1 VADRRTIYRITHER
15 YADEPFSGKG
25 GLHYR
30 SRWASKGQLVSCA
43 SDHLAT
49 ATLEK
54 VAEVGRPD
62 LLTEMVYVKAEV
74 DQALVDELPEAE
86 LPEDW
91 DALPP
96 TDAARQ
102 VGDHWLSEQENLLL
116 RVPAVVLPD
125 CYNFVVNAAHPDV
138 SALSIVDTSPLL
150 LDNRALRQ
158 LRSTASED

>member
-15 YADEPFSGKG
+15 YSGEPFSGKG

-30 SRWASKGQLVSCA
+30 SRWASKGQLVSYA

-54 VAEVGRPD
+54 MAGVKRPD
-62 LLTEMVYVKAEV
+62 LLTEMVYVKAAVNQE
-74 DQALVDELPEAE
+74 LVDELPEAE

-96 TDAARQ
+96 TDATRQ
-102 VGDHWLSEQENLLL
+102 IGDRWMGEQENLLL

-125 CYNFVVNAAHPDV
+125 CYNYVINAAHPDTD
-138 SALSIVDTSPLL
+138 ALTVIETKPLL
-150 LDNRALRQ
+150 LDNRVLRQ
-158 LRSTASED
+158 LGAATSQE

>member
-1 VADRRTIYRITHER
+1 MADRRTIYRITHER
-15 YADEPFSGKG
+15 YSGEPFSGKG

-30 SRWASKGQLVSCA
+30 SRWASKGQLVSYA
-43 SDHLAT
+43 SGHLAT

-54 VAEVGRPD
+54 VAGVGRPD

-96 TDAARQ
+96 TDATRQ
-102 VGDHWLSEQENLLL
+102 VGDRWLGEQKNLLL

-125 CYNFVVNAAHPDV
+125 CFNYVVNAAHPDTD
-138 SALSIVDTSPLL
+138 ALSVVEAESLL
-150 LDNRALRQ
+150 LDNRVLRRLGAAPWQ
-158 LRSTASED
+158 E

>member
-15 YADEPFSGKG
+15 YAEEPFSGKG

-30 SRWASKGQLVSCA
+30 SRWASEGQLVSYA
-43 SDHLAT
+43 SGHLAT

-54 VAEVGRPD
+54 MVGVKRPD

-74 DQALVDELPEAE
+74 NQALVDELPEAE
-86 LPEDW
+86 FPEDW

-96 TDAARQ
+96 TDATRH
-102 VGDHWLSEQENLLL
+102 VGDRWLGDQANLLL

-125 CYNFVVNAAHPDV
+125 CYSYVINAAHPDAD
-138 SALSIVDTSPLL
+138 ALSVVETEPLL
-150 LDNRALRQ
+150 LDNRVLGPLRAA
-158 LRSTASED
+158 AS